1 MFPPDTAR
9 MLKSLISRFKD
20 RTSAPAGMPARD
32 SVCENVSPGAPFHLG
47 DSSEPV
53 PRWPERGAA
62 MIAATPESL
71 LATQVV
77 TIDKIRAS
85 SPLLPTEFT
94 QLIVPVLHRYAAWVH
109 LLPASES
116 HHHYGPGGLLAH
128 GLEVAMHAARM
139 ADGKAVGI
147 ELPPSDRARYAPRWK
162 VASMLAG
169 LLHDLG
175 KPLVDVG
182 ATDLDRTMTWPA
194 QAGPI
199 YSWLQEHGLTHY
211 QFYWRPGSRHERHKP
226 VGTAVS
232 REVIGP
238 ELLRWLSDEPTQAV
252 VDLMMLSIAQGKT
265 RGNLMS
271 VIVSDADSMSVE
283 ADLRKLAEKSR
294 ATGQGALNSAASLV
308 IAEIRSAVDDGT
320 IPINKNGRP
329 LWWTSEGL
337 VGMYPA
343 ILDEV
348 IPRLA
353 AKKIQGI
360 PSSRPELA
368 KLLCE
373 TGFAEPATGTDEDGE
388 EHQSHTWEMTMTVGH
403 GDIQITPPALRV
415 LKFAKPE
422 FVLGALPLPPPHEA
436 LVKSPLL
443 GNKEKDALAMGIKVL
458 AEDGAGLPPPAA
470 GQPAPQGA
478 ANQAPAA
485 DSPPAADPA
494 QDAAAPD
501 EGPVI
506 ESRRNRRDLANDRS
520 VEQQR
525 RRESRED
532 ARALNDQYSDLLEKI
547 RKVGMEGEV
556 VATVLERIQAGALL
570 FGEDFCDTVDGL
582 AVRFPSGLE
591 RTGLPPADI
600 LAPLAARNWLSVEA
614 GSDRK
619 VCDIDYPTGQRHKS
633 IVFASLVGR
642 AWSALKAEHEE
653 VLTARPQLRKAPQ
666 SATAAEN
673 PPPPARDKP
682 TQPAQRTQPRANP
695 AQPERKPAA
704 PPPQASGAATPPVQG
719 KPQTTPPPPA
729 PAPAQTDSGG
739 RPRNKADITATKA
752 SDLTPKR
759 VRFINEAACSMLH
772 REKLWGACTGERL
785 HAALVEFAKRN
796 DIRLGLLPT
805 ALYDAEHGLLQGP
818 APDKAFVELGSVT
831 IRSAYQVP
839 EWITALMARSS

>member
-1 MFPPDTAR
+1 
-9 MLKSLISRFKD
+9 MLKSLFSRLTGRNSD
-20 RTSAPAGMPARD
+20 PSGMPPR
-32 SVCENVSPGAPFHLG
+32 SQVTENVSPGAPFHLG
-47 DSSEPV
+47 DESVPV

-71 LATQVV
+71 LATQTE

-85 SPLLPTEFT
+85 SPLLPSEFT
-94 QLIVPVLHRYAAWVH
+94 QLVVPVLQRYAAWVH

-116 HHHYGPGGLLAH
+116 HHHYGPGGLLSH

-139 ADGKAVGI
+139 SDGKAVGI

-182 ATDLDRTMTWPA
+182 ATDIDRTMTWPA

-199 YSWLQEHGLTHY
+199 YGWLQEHGLTHY

-238 ELLRWLSDEPTQAV
+238 ELLRWLSDEPTQSV

-320 IPINKNGRP
+320 LPINKNGRP

-337 VGMYPA
+337 VGLYPA
-343 ILDEV
+343 VLDEV

-353 AKKIQGI
+353 SKKIAGI

-373 TGFAEPATGTDEDGE
+373 TGFVEPATGTDEDGE

-403 GDIQITPPALRV
+403 GDIQIKPPALRV

-422 FVLGALPLPPPHEA
+422 FVLGALPLPPPHDA
-436 LVKSPLL
+436 QVKSPLL
-443 GNKEKDALAMGIKVL
+443 GNKEKDALAMGIQVL
-458 AEDGAGLPPPAA
+458 GETSAAASTTEAGAAAGAPPASASAPPPSDASAPPAA
-470 GQPAPQGA
+470 APHGA
-478 ANQAPAA
+478 APEDDGPA
-485 DSPPAADPA
+485 
-494 QDAAAPD
+494 
-501 EGPVI
+501 I
-506 ESRRNRRDLANDRS
+506 ESRRNRRDLASDRS

-532 ARALNDQYSDLLEKI
+532 ARALNDQYQGLIEKV
-547 RKVGMEGEV
+547 RRTGVEGEV
-556 VATVLERIQAGALL
+556 VATVLERIQSGALL

-591 RTGLPPADI
+591 RTGVPPVDI
-600 LAPLAARNWLSVEA
+600 LSPLAARNWLVVET

-619 VCDIDYPTGQRHKS
+619 VCDVDYPTGQRHKS
-633 IVFASLVGR
+633 IVFTNLVGR
-642 AWSALKAEHEE
+642 AWSALKAEQEE
-653 VLTARPQLRKAPQ
+653 VLTARPELRRNPQ
-666 SATAAEN
+666 SAAQAPEPAA
-673 PPPPARDKP
+673 PKPPQSPPPASNR
-682 TQPAQRTQPRANP
+682 
-695 AQPERKPAA
+695 A
-704 PPPQASGAATPPVQG
+704 PPPRPEAPPRQRPAPARQENPVQAQGG
-719 KPQTTPPPPA
+719 KPQTTPPAPVPTAAAA
-729 PAPAQTDSGG
+729 PANDGG
-739 RPRNKADITATKA
+739 RPRNKADIMATKA

-772 REKLWGACTGERL
+772 REQLWGTCSPEQL
-785 HAALVEFAKRN
+785 HAALVDFAKRN

-805 ALYDAEHGLLQGP
+805 ALYDAEHGLLQPP
-818 APDKAFVELGSVT
+818 APDKPFVELGAAA
-831 IRSAYQVP
+831 IRPGYQVP
-839 EWITALMARSS
+839 AWIADLMAKQS

>member
-1 MFPPDTAR
+1 

-20 RTSAPAGMPARD
+20 RNSAPAGMPARN

-343 ILDEV
+343 VLDEI

-458 AEDGAGLPPPAA
+458 AEAGEAPPPAA
-470 GQPAPQGA
+470 ANESAEKEAPKGATGA
-478 ANQAPAA
+478 AETT
-485 DSPPAADPA
+485 PPAASA
-494 QDAAAPD
+494 ASTDAAAAPED
-501 EGPVI
+501 GPVI

-525 RRESRED
+525 RRDSRED
-532 ARALNDQYSDLLEKI
+532 ARALNDQYADLLEKI

-556 VATVLERIQAGALL
+556 VATVLERIQSGALL

-633 IVFASLVGR
+633 IVFANLVGR
-642 AWSALKAEHEE
+642 AWGALKAEHEE
-653 VLTARPQLRKAPQ
+653 VLTARPQLRKNPQAASEAKAPEQ
-666 SATAAEN
+666 EQ
-673 PPPPARDKP
+673 PQQQP
-682 TQPAQRTQPRANP
+682 TQARPPVPAKQ
-695 AQPERKPAA
+695 EREPSA
-704 PPPQASGAATPPVQG
+704 PPPRQTQPSRPTQAQG
-719 KPQTTPPPPA
+719 KPQTTPPPAAPTQS
-729 PAPAQTDSGG
+729 PAPAQAGNAG

-752 SDLTPKR
+752 SDLTPQR

-785 HAALVEFAKRN
+785 HASLVEFAKRN